1 MGLVE
6 GKVIIVTGASSG
18 IGEKTAEV
26 LAAEGAKVV
35 LAARRKEKLEDVAN
49 RIIAA
54 GGEAY
59 TVSGDVSVREDC
71 DRIAEETVK
80 KYGRIDVLVNNAGIG
95 DKQMAI
101 TRCSDEWWRQI
112 IAVNQDSVFYMSR
125 AALVY
130 MEKQGEGSIV
140 NISSIGGVFANAQT
154 GNIVLMG
161 INIAKGDFERVI
173 HYVVPILAF
182 ALGILISE
190 VIKATLKK
198 NTHMHWRQIIVL
210 AEIIILIICGFI
222 PSGKGNTFV
231 NVMVSFVCSLQVESF
246 RVINGNTVAT
256 TMCTGNL
263 RSGTELLFLGLS
275 KKDKSI
281 AIRSLTYYGIN
292 LFFVIGAIV
301 GAVVTKYLDVK
312 SVFIASALLIIPF
325 IMMFKS
331 SENVEYI

>member
-54 GGEAY
+54 GGEA
-59 TVSGDVSVREDC
+59 C

-140 NISSIGGVFANAQT
+140 NISSIGGVFANA
-154 GNIVLMG
+154 G
-161 INIAKGDFERVI
+161 IAYSAAKAA
-173 HYVVPILAF
+173 VVAMTKNVAIQF
-182 ALGILISE
+182 A
-190 VIKATLKK
+190 
-198 NTHMHWRQIIVL
+198 
-210 AEIIILIICGFI
+210 
-222 PSGKGNTFV
+222 GKGIRCNAVCPGPTITPLLSSDEIATFDQEFMKTC
-231 NVMVSFVCSLQVESF
+231 NEHIC
-246 RVINGNTVAT
+246 
-256 TMCTGNL
+256 
-263 RSGTELLFLGLS
+263 RSVPKAEAVDQANAILYFASDLS
-275 KKDKSI
+275 KAVTGQALVVD
-281 AIRSLTYYGIN
+281 YGCN
-292 LFFVIGAIV
+292 L
-301 GAVVTKYLDVK
+301 
-312 SVFIASALLIIPF
+312 
-325 IMMFKS
+325 
-331 SENVEYI
+331 

>member
-112 IAVNQDSVFYMSR
+112 IAVNQDSVHSFVRS
-125 AALVY
+125 
-130 MEKQGEGSIV
+130 
-140 NISSIGGVFANAQT
+140 FPP
-154 GNIVLMG
+154 
-161 INIAKGDFERVI
+161 
-173 HYVVPILAF
+173 HY
-182 ALGILISE
+182 
-190 VIKATLKK
+190 
-198 NTHMHWRQIIVL
+198 IIVSFIL
-210 AEIIILIICGFI
+210 QYSWIIQSKNVSNTIL
-222 PSGKGNTFV
+222 P
-231 NVMVSFVCSLQVESF
+231 
-246 RVINGNTVAT
+246 
-256 TMCTGNL
+256 
-263 RSGTELLFLGLS
+263 FLG
-275 KKDKSI
+275 
-281 AIRSLTYYGIN
+281 N
-292 LFFVIGAIV
+292 
-301 GAVVTKYLDVK
+301 
-312 SVFIASALLIIPF
+312 FIFSMYF
-325 IMMFKS
+325 
-331 SENVEYI
+331 

>member
-140 NISSIGGVFANAQT
+140 NISSIGGVFANA
-154 GNIVLMG
+154 G
-161 INIAKGDFERVI
+161 IAYSAAKAA
-173 HYVVPILAF
+173 VVAMTKNVAIQF
-182 ALGILISE
+182 A
-190 VIKATLKK
+190 
-198 NTHMHWRQIIVL
+198 
-210 AEIIILIICGFI
+210 
-222 PSGKGNTFV
+222 GKGIRCNAVCPGPTFDQEFMKTC
-231 NVMVSFVCSLQVESF
+231 NEHIC
-246 RVINGNTVAT
+246 
-256 TMCTGNL
+256 
-263 RSGTELLFLGLS
+263 RSVPKAEAVDQANAILYFASDLS
-275 KKDKSI
+275 KAVTGQALVVD
-281 AIRSLTYYGIN
+281 YGCN
-292 LFFVIGAIV
+292 L
-301 GAVVTKYLDVK
+301 
-312 SVFIASALLIIPF
+312 
-325 IMMFKS
+325 
-331 SENVEYI
+331 

>member
-71 DRIAEETVK
+71 DIIAEETVK

-140 NISSIGGVFANAQT
+140 NISSIGGVFA
-154 GNIVLMG
+154 LSL
-161 INIAKGDFERVI
+161 I
-173 HYVVPILAF
+173 H
-182 ALGILISE
+182 ISE
-190 VIKATLKK
+190 PTR
-198 NTHMHWRQIIVL
+198 H
-210 AEIIILIICGFI
+210 
-222 PSGKGNTFV
+222 
-231 NVMVSFVCSLQVESF
+231 
-246 RVINGNTVAT
+246 
-256 TMCTGNL
+256 
-263 RSGTELLFLGLS
+263 
-275 KKDKSI
+275 
-281 AIRSLTYYGIN
+281 
-292 LFFVIGAIV
+292 
-301 GAVVTKYLDVK
+301 
-312 SVFIASALLIIPF
+312 
-325 IMMFKS
+325 
-331 SENVEYI
+331 

>member
-112 IAVNQDSVFYMSR
+112 IAVNQDSGKTGRRFYRQYFFHRRCICKRRYCLQCS
-125 AALVY
+125 
-130 MEKQGEGSIV
+130 EGSSCGYDKECCYPV
-140 NISSIGGVFANAQT
+140 C
-154 GNIVLMG
+154 
-161 INIAKGDFERVI
+161 
-173 HYVVPILAF
+173 
-182 ALGILISE
+182 
-190 VIKATLKK
+190 
-198 NTHMHWRQIIVL
+198 RQRYQ
-210 AEIIILIICGFI
+210 
-222 PSGKGNTFV
+222 
-231 NVMVSFVCSLQVESF
+231 M
-246 RVINGNTVAT
+246 
-256 TMCTGNL
+256 
-263 RSGTELLFLGLS
+263 
-275 KKDKSI
+275 
-281 AIRSLTYYGIN
+281 
-292 LFFVIGAIV
+292 
-301 GAVVTKYLDVK
+301 
-312 SVFIASALLIIPF
+312 
-325 IMMFKS
+325 
-331 SENVEYI
+331 